1 LPLLLRGLSFFPF
14 FVLGKCLF
22 KHLNLNV
29 MTTANDHFGSSNG
42 SERFFLHQPSRI
54 FLTSGVK
61 QLADTCSAYWF
72 IDVIISHQCKRQV
85 KSHRFQVWELKRM
98 GENRFTINATDGN
111 KNRIAYQYI
120 LYSDFTYDLATLWLV
135 DGTLMLPKEY

>member
-1 LPLLLRGLSFFPF
+1 
-14 FVLGKCLF
+14 
-22 KHLNLNV
+22 

-42 SERFFLHQPSRI
+42 SECFFLHQPSRI

-85 KSHRFQVWELKRM
+85 KNHRFQVWELKRIN
-98 GENRFTINATDGN
+98 ENRFTIIVTDGN
-111 KNRIAYQYI
+111 HNRIAYQYI

-135 DGTLMLPKEY
+135 DGTLMIPKEY